1 MKVGEIIT
9 FTDKYLGKTYTMR
22 YIGSKDYGTRLMFEP
37 VDARIPILFI
47 GKGDFKKTINMKGVK
62 YGKRSIKSCS

>member
-22 YIGSKDYGTRLMFEP
+22 YIGSKDYGTWLMFEP

-47 GKGDFKKTINMKGVK
+47 GKD
-62 YGKRSIKSCS
+62 KSKSFLIQIILQNS

>member
-1 MKVGEIIT
+1 MKIGEIIT
-9 FTDKYLGKTYTMR
+9 FTDKRTGKTYSMR

-47 GKGDFKKTINMKGVK
+47 GKGDFQ
-62 YGKRSIKSCS
+62 KSCPLKNVGK